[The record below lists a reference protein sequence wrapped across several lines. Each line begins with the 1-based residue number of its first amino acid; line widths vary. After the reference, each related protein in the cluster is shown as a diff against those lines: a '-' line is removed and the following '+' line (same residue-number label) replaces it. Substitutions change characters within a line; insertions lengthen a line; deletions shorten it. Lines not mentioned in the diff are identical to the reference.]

1 MCELTY
7 IARAT
12 DGLVL
17 AETWDDMQNRGLTKF
32 KTQAKKLLKQLGA
45 QGSTRAS
52 VESEGYVFHS
62 IIQEGIT
69 YLTLTHGSYPK
80 KLAFA
85 FLEDILAEFQEELK
99 REFGSGAGVDYRS
112 RVETIERAY
121 SFIKFD
127 RVIQRKRQ
135 EYRDP
140 SSTRSMQ
147 RLNDSLTEVSSIMR
161 KNIDDILQRGD
172 NLEEVGRK
180 ATQLKGASKDFSGMA
195 KQLNLQA
202 MLQKYGIVGIVVTV
216 PTLIFIYRFFF

>member
-45 QGSTRAS
+45 QGSARTS

-62 IIQEGIT
+62 VIQEGIT
-69 YLTLTHGSYPK
+69 YLTLCHASYPK

-99 REFGSGAGVDYRS
+99 REFGSGSVDYRS

-140 SSTRSMQ
+140 A
-147 RLNDSLTEVSSIMR
+147 
-161 KNIDDILQRGD
+161 RG
-172 NLEEVGRK
+172 RCS
-180 ATQLKGASKDFSGMA
+180 A
-195 KQLNLQA
+195 
-202 MLQKYGIVGIVVTV
+202 
-216 PTLIFIYRFFF
+216 